1 MRKARKRFG
10 GSTVATIALVSG
22 ASDSIYTTSLPLLLM
37 ILTPRLAWLLKHRKK
52 MHCTLLRGFHSN
64 NIPPFFAKIKKKE
77 EETMLGRW
85 MMVL

>member
-1 MRKARKRFG
+1 
-10 GSTVATIALVSG
+10 
-22 ASDSIYTTSLPLLLM
+22 M